1 MIYEKQVDR
10 SHYAFAKYYSKER
23 WSSIWHQVDEVLKFE
38 PKSVL
43 EVGGGLGVFKHAMS
57 CFDVLVTSADIAQD
71 LKPDIVGSIT
81 ELPIEDNSFDVTC
94 AFQVLEH
101 LPFDHFSQG
110 LKELKRVAR
119 KAIIISLPDAKPV
132 YPVSICLPRLGN
144 KQFLVP
150 KLFVDYKKMP
160 LHWEHVW
167 EVNRP
172 NYEIGRILRVFS
184 ELRISNVSTYRVSAN
199 PYHRFFI
206 ARFSN
211 D

>member
-23 WSSIWHQVDEVLKFE
+23 WSSIWHQVDEVLKIE

-57 CFDVLVTSADIAQD
+57 CFDVSVTSVDIAED
-71 LKPDIVGSIT
+71 LNPDLVGSIT
-81 ELPIEDNSFDVTC
+81 KLPIEDDSFDVVC

-101 LPFDHFSQG
+101 LPFKYFSQS

-119 KAIIISLPDAKPV
+119 RAIVISLPDAKPV
-132 YPVSICLPRLGN
+132 YPISISLPKLG
-144 KQFLVP
+144 KKKFSVP
-150 KLFVDYKKMP
+150 KPFVNYKKMP
-160 LHWEHVW
+160 LHWEHIW

-172 NYEIGRILRVFS
+172 GYEMDHVLQVFKAVK
-184 ELRISNVSTYRVSAN
+184 LQNVKTYRADLN

-206 ARFSN
+206 ADFRDS
-211 D
+211 